1 MAKRSISLGGLA
13 EHEAQVG
20 NVETAVRVW
29 KLLCTA
35 SDRDDIRDARL
46 VRPANNLVQHLLL
59 DIQNVEGAAWLEPPS
74 HVEAK

>member
-1 MAKRSISLGGLA
+1 M
-13 EHEAQVG
+13 
-20 NVETAVRVW
+20 
-29 KLLCTA
+29 CTA